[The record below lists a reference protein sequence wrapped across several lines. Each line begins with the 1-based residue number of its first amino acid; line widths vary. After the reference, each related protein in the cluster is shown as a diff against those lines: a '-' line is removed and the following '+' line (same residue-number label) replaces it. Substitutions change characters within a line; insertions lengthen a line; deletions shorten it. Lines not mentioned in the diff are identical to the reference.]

1 MLLANVFTMNLTVW
15 EIKAKSILSKTGLP
29 DCDFVVNPYI
39 GCRFGCKY
47 CYAAFVGRFTHP
59 NEEWG
64 SYVDV
69 KINAPEL
76 LKKELFNKLKG
87 KKKAVIGKL
96 FFSSVTDPYQ
106 GLEAKYQL
114 TRKCLQV
121 LVDVDYQ
128 GKVGILTKSS
138 LVTRDIDLFQKLKNA
153 EVGLTV
159 TSTGD
164 PISKYLE
171 TYATPHEERIKTL
184 KQLHEAGIKTYAFV
198 GPLLPH
204 FVWMEKEMEELL
216 RQLKAAGVG
225 YIYLEHIN
233 LSKYI
238 RDRLFDYLKMDY
250 PGELARFKEAQS
262 GEYRKMLDR
271 LLKKLVDKVDLRV
284 AYSQPIY
291 HKDKESWKSLG
302 RRVVGVS

>member
-1 MLLANVFTMNLTVW
+1 MKINL
-15 EIKAKSILSKTGLP
+15 IKAKTIMQKTGLP
-29 DCDFVVNPYI
+29 DCDWVVNPYT

-76 LKKELFNKLKG
+76 LKKEISG
-87 KKKAVIGKL
+87 KKGIIL
-96 FFSSVTDPYQ
+96 FSSVTDPYQ

-121 LVDVDYQ
+121 LVEAGYKDE
-128 GKVGILTKSS
+128 VGILTKSG
-138 LVTRDIDLFQKLKNA
+138 LVTRDIDLFKKLKNIH
-153 EVGLTV
+153 VGMTV

-164 PISKYLE
+164 PISQYLE
-171 TYATPHEERIKTL
+171 TYATPNEDRL
-184 KQLHEAGIKTYAFV
+184 KALKKLHQAGIKTYAFV

-204 FVWMEKEMEELL
+204 FVWLEKEMKLLLTEL
-216 RQLKAAGVG
+216 KKTGVS
-225 YIYLEHIN
+225 YIYLEHLN

-238 RDRLFDYLKMDY
+238 RDRLYKYLKKDY
-250 PGELARFKEAQS
+250 PQELARFKQAQTP
-262 GEYRKMLDR
+262 EYRLKLDK
-271 LLKKLVDKVDLRV
+271 LLAKLIKQVGLKV
-284 AYSQPIY
+284 AYGRAIY
-291 HKDKESWKSLG
+291 HKDKQSWQAMG
-302 RRVVGVS
+302 PRRI

>member
-1 MLLANVFTMNLTVW
+1 MKINL
-15 EIKAKSILSKTGLP
+15 IKAKTIMQKTGLP
-29 DCDFVVNPYI
+29 DCDWVVNPYT

-76 LKKELFNKLKG
+76 LKKEISG
-87 KKKAVIGKL
+87 KKGIIL
-96 FFSSVTDPYQ
+96 FSSVTDPYQ

-121 LVDVDYQ
+121 LADVRYK
-128 GKVGILTKSS
+128 GEVGILTKSG
-138 LVTRDIDLFQKLKNA
+138 LVTRDIDIFKKIKNIH
-153 EVGLTV
+153 VGMTV

-164 PISKYLE
+164 PISQYLE
-171 TYATPHEERIKTL
+171 TYATPNPDRL
-184 KQLHEAGIKTYAFV
+184 KALKKLHQAGIKTYAFV

-204 FVWMEKEMEELL
+204 FVWLEKEMKLLLTEL
-216 RQLKAAGVG
+216 KKTGVS
-225 YIYLEHIN
+225 YIYLEHLN

-238 RDRLFDYLKMDY
+238 RDRLYKYLKKDY
-250 PGELARFKEAQS
+250 PQELARFKQAQTP
-262 GEYRKMLDR
+262 EYRLKLDK
-271 LLKKLVDKVDLRV
+271 LLAKLIKQVGLKV
-284 AYSQPIY
+284 AYGRAIY
-291 HKDKESWKSLG
+291 HKDKQSWQAMG
-302 RRVVGVS
+302 PRRI

>member
-1 MLLANVFTMNLTVW
+1 MKFSINQ
-15 EIKAKSILSKTGLP
+15 IKAKSILQKSGLP
-29 DCDFVVNPYI
+29 VDWVVNPYS

-47 CYAAFVGRFTHP
+47 CYAIFVGRWRHP
-59 NEEWG
+59 DEEWG
-64 SYVDV
+64 TYVDV

-76 LKKELFNKLKG
+76 LKKELTNKLKRA
-87 KKKAVIGKL
+87 KAKNIGSI

-121 LVDVDYQ
+121 IKDLDYQ
-128 GKVGILTKSS
+128 GQISILTKSH
-138 LVTRDIDLFQKLKNA
+138 LVTRDIDIFKQLKNV

-164 PISKYLE
+164 SISQYLE
-171 TYATPHEERIKTL
+171 TYAPPNQERIKAL
-184 KQLHEAGIKTYAFV
+184 KKLNQAGIKTYAFV

-204 FVWMEKEMEELL
+204 FVWQEKKLEDLFN
-216 RQLKAAGVG
+216 QLKQTGVS

-238 RDRLFDYLKMDY
+238 RDRLYKYLKNK
-250 PGELARFKEAQS
+250 PRLLAKFKQAQKP
-262 GEYRKMLDR
+262 EYRKKLDSLLMR
-271 LLKKLVDKVDLRV
+271 LVKKTKLKL
-284 AYSQPIY
+284 AYQKPFY
-291 HKDKESWKSLG
+291 HKDM
-302 RRVVGVS
+302 

>member
-1 MLLANVFTMNLTVW
+1 MKINL
-15 EIKAKSILSKTGLP
+15 IKAKSILQKTGLP
-29 DCDFVVNPYI
+29 DCDWVVNPYT

-76 LKKELFNKLKG
+76 LKKELSG
-87 KKKAVIGKL
+87 KKGIIL
-96 FFSSVTDPYQ
+96 FSSVTDPYQ

-121 LVDVDYQ
+121 LADVNYK
-128 GKVGILTKSS
+128 GEIGILTKSG
-138 LVTRDIDLFQKLKNA
+138 LVTRDIDVFKKIKNIH
-153 EVGLTV
+153 VGMTV

-164 PISKYLE
+164 PISQYLE
-171 TYATPHEERIKTL
+171 TYATPNQDRL
-184 KQLHEAGIKTYAFV
+184 KALKKLHQAGIKTYAFV

-204 FVWMEKEMEELL
+204 FVWQEKELKQLL
-216 RQLKAAGVG
+216 TALKQSGVS

-233 LSKYI
+233 LSRYI
-238 RDRLFDYLKMDY
+238 KDRLYKYLKKDY
-250 PGELARFKEAQS
+250 PQELAKFKQAQTS
-262 GEYRKMLDR
+262 QYRRQLDQ
-271 LLKKLVDKVDLRV
+271 LLAKLIKHVGLKV
-284 AYSQPIY
+284 AYGRAIY
-291 HKDKESWKSLG
+291 HKDKKAWRSMGSRG
-302 RRVVGVS
+302 I

>member
-1 MLLANVFTMNLTVW
+1 MKINL
-15 EIKAKSILSKTGLP
+15 IKAKTIMQKTGLP
-29 DCDFVVNPYI
+29 DCDWVVNPYT

-76 LKKELFNKLKG
+76 LKKEISGEKG
-87 KKKAVIGKL
+87 IIL
-96 FFSSVTDPYQ
+96 FSSVTDPYQ

-121 LVDVDYQ
+121 LADVRYK
-128 GKVGILTKSS
+128 GEVGILTKSG
-138 LVTRDIDLFQKLKNA
+138 LVTRDIDIFKKIKNIH
-153 EVGLTV
+153 VGMTV

-164 PISKYLE
+164 PISQYLE
-171 TYATPHEERIKTL
+171 TYATPNPDRL
-184 KQLHEAGIKTYAFV
+184 KALKKLHQAGIKTYAFV

-204 FVWMEKEMEELL
+204 FVWLEKEMKLLLTEL
-216 RQLKAAGVG
+216 KKTGVS
-225 YIYLEHIN
+225 YIYLEHLN

-238 RDRLFDYLKMDY
+238 RDRLYKYLKKDY
-250 PGELARFKEAQS
+250 PQELARFKQAQTP
-262 GEYRKMLDR
+262 EYRLKLDK
-271 LLKKLVDKVDLRV
+271 LLAKLIKQVGLKV
-284 AYSQPIY
+284 AYGRAIY
-291 HKDKESWKSLG
+291 NKDKQSWQAMG
-302 RRVVGVS
+302 PRRI

>member
-1 MLLANVFTMNLTVW
+1 MKINL
-15 EIKAKSILSKTGLP
+15 IKAKTIMQKTGLP
-29 DCDFVVNPYI
+29 DCDWVVNPYT

-76 LKKELFNKLKG
+76 LKKEISGEKG
-87 KKKAVIGKL
+87 IIL
-96 FFSSVTDPYQ
+96 FSSVTDPYQ

-121 LVDVDYQ
+121 LADVRYK
-128 GKVGILTKSS
+128 GEVGILTKSG
-138 LVTRDIDLFQKLKNA
+138 LVTRDIDIFKEIKNIH
-153 EVGLTV
+153 VGMTV

-164 PISKYLE
+164 PISQYLE
-171 TYATPHEERIKTL
+171 TYATPNPDRL
-184 KQLHEAGIKTYAFV
+184 KALKKLHQAGIKTYAFV

-204 FVWMEKEMEELL
+204 FVWLEKEMKLLLTEL
-216 RQLKAAGVG
+216 KKTGVS
-225 YIYLEHIN
+225 YIYLEHLN

-238 RDRLFDYLKMDY
+238 RDRLYKYLKKDY
-250 PGELARFKEAQS
+250 PQELARFKQAQTP
-262 GEYRKMLDR
+262 EYRLKLDK
-271 LLKKLVDKVDLRV
+271 LLAKLIKQVGLKV
-284 AYSQPIY
+284 AYGRAIY
-291 HKDKESWKSLG
+291 HKDKQSWQAMG
-302 RRVVGVS
+302 PRRI